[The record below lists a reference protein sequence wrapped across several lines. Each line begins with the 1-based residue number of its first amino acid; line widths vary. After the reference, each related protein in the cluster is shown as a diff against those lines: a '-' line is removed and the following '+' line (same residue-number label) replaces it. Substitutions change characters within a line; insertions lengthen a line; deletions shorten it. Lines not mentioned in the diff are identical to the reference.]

1 MAAKARELR
10 RRSVIG
16 LGLRM
21 TMGRAG
27 VALKGAVRLV
37 VVALSVGLL
46 VLRVG
51 WPGRTRAV
59 PVCGKT
65 R

>member
-1 MAAKARELR
+1 MALRLAAKARELR

-27 VALKGAVRLV
+27 VALKGAVRLL
-37 VVALSVGLL
+37 VVALSVALL
-46 VLRVG
+46 AL
-51 WPGRTRAV
+51 
-59 PVCGKT
+59 
-65 R
+65 